1 MEDDADGVAHSG
13 TDTAD
18 AMPEIDP
25 VVALTAL
32 NGPIMDGERYGIALA
47 QRDDLGAALHPGPLF
62 GQHELTAREV
72 LFRFGK
78 EDRHLERKCE
88 VAVKILMQAIEV
100 TRNVLEE

>member
-13 TDTAD
+13 ADTAD

-25 VVALTAL
+25 ALAAL
-32 NGPIMDGERYGIALA
+32 NGPIMDGERHGVALA
-47 QRDDLGAALHPGPLF
+47 QRNDLGAALHPRPLF

-72 LFRFGK
+72 LFRLGK
-78 EDRHLERKCE
+78 ENRHLERKFE

-100 TRNVLEE
+100 ARNVLEE